1 MLSTK
6 ESISNRTE
14 EIRKNIAGLDKKVR
28 LLNGTMRQYTFFDN
42 AASTPSFLS
51 VRDKVNQAIDY
62 YSAIHR
68 GQGIKSFISTE
79 AFDQA
84 HKIVSKFVNAC
95 PEEYITIFVK
105 NTTEAINK
113 LSYRICLK
121 PGDVILSSDM
131 EHHSNDLPWR
141 RNNFVDYI
149 SVDDKGYLDMND
161 LDEKIK
167 QYGKRIKLIT
177 LTGASNVSGFVNPY
191 HEVAEIAH
199 SIGAKFCLDA
209 AQLAPHRKIDIK
221 PSNDPQHID
230 FLVMSA
236 HKLYAPYGSGVLL
249 CPRELCE
256 EGDPEFVGGGMAA
269 YVTHLDTIWAGLPFK
284 EEAGSPNTIGGI
296 AMAAACKQLEAYG
309 MDYVAE
315 HELELTKYLLEK
327 LDQIPEIELLVES
340 NYETLEDKLG
350 VITFNLKDMHYN
362 YVGSILA
369 HEYGIGVRTGCFCT
383 HPYIAKLLNIDEA
396 MAEKLKEDIMCKRK
410 VDLPGAIR
418 VSFGIYNTFEEV
430 DYLVMALENIIA
442 GKIEGDYISDDETG
456 LFVPKGY
463 DFILSEYFSY
473 D

>member
-6 ESISNRTE
+6 EQINNRTE

-28 LLNGTMRQYTFFDN
+28 LLDGTMRQYTFLDN

-51 VRDKVNQAIDY
+51 VRDKVNEAIDY

-84 HKIVSKFVNAC
+84 HEIVTKFVNAC

-113 LSYRICLK
+113 LSYRICLN
-121 PGDVILSSDM
+121 PGDVILSSGM

-141 RNNFVDYI
+141 RKNFVDYI
-149 SVDDKGYLDMND
+149 AVDDKGYLDLND
-161 LDEKIK
+161 LHEKIK

-209 AQLAPHRKIDIK
+209 AQLAPHRKIDMK

-249 CPRELCE
+249 CPRDLCE
-256 EGDPEFVGGGMAA
+256 IGDPEFVGGGMAA
-269 YVTHLDTIWAGLPFK
+269 YVTHFDTVWAGLPFK

-296 AMAAACKQLEAYG
+296 AMAAACRQLEAYG

-315 HELELTKYLLEK
+315 HELELTKHLLQK
-327 LDQIPEIELLVES
+327 LDTMPEVELLVETD
-340 NYETLEDKLG
+340 YDTLEDKLG
-350 VITFNLKDMHYN
+350 VVTFNLKNLHYN
-362 YVGSILA
+362 FVGSILA

-383 HPYIAKLLNIDEA
+383 HPYIAKLLKIDDET
-396 MAEKLKEDIMCKRK
+396 AEKMKDDIICNRK
-410 VDLPGAIR
+410 VDLPGAVR
-418 VSFGIYNTFEEV
+418 VSFGIYNSFEEV
-430 DYLVMALENIIA
+430 DYLIQAIENIIA
-442 GKIEGDYISDDETG
+442 GKIQGDYIYEDETG
-456 LFVPKGY
+456 HFIPKGY
-463 DFILSEYFSY
+463 DFNISEYFSY

>member
-6 ESISNRTE
+6 ETISSKTK

-28 LLNGTMRQYTFFDN
+28 LLDGTMKQYTFFDN

-51 VRDKVNQAIDY
+51 VRDKVNESIDY

-79 AFDQA
+79 AFDEA
-84 HKIVSKFVNAC
+84 HKIVSKFVNAD
-95 PEEYITIFVK
+95 PDEYITIFVK
-105 NTTEAINK
+105 NTTEALNK

-121 PGDVILSSDM
+121 PGDVILSSGM

-149 SVDDKGYLDMND
+149 AVDDKGYLDMND
-161 LDEKIK
+161 LNNKIK

-209 AQLAPHRKIDIK
+209 AQLAPHRKIDMK
-221 PSNDPQHID
+221 SCDDPQHID

-249 CPRELCE
+249 CPKELCE

-269 YVTHLDTIWAGLPFK
+269 YVTHYETIWAGLPFK

-296 AMAAACKQLEAYG
+296 AMATACKQLEKYG

-315 HELELTKYLLEK
+315 HELELTKYLLEIFEG
-327 LDQIPEIELLVES
+327 IPEVELLVETDF
-340 NYETLEDKLG
+340 NTLDNKLG
-350 VITFNLKDMHYN
+350 VITFNIKDMHYN
-362 YVGSILA
+362 YVGGILA

-383 HPYIAKLLNIDEA
+383 HPYIAKLLNIDEIR
-396 MAEKLKEDIMCKRK
+396 AEKLKNDILCNRK

-430 DYLVMALENIIA
+430 DYLVKAINNIIK
-442 GKIEGDYISDDETG
+442 GKVEGDYICDDETG
-456 LFVPKGY
+456 LFQPIGY
-463 DFILSEYFSY
+463 DFKLSEYFSY